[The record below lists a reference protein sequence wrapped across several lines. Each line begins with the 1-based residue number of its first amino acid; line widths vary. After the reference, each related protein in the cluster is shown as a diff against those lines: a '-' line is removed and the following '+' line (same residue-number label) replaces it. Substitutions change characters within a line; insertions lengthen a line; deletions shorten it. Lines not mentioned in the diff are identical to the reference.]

1 MQGLLWVS
9 RKRTRQS
16 LVRECGSIKYQDM
29 NDILTSGTAIKQ
41 RIIHEIQN
49 AKQSIFLAMAWFTDR
64 DIATTPLPNPKIR

>member
-1 MQGLLWVS
+1 
-9 RKRTRQS
+9 
-16 LVRECGSIKYQDM
+16 M